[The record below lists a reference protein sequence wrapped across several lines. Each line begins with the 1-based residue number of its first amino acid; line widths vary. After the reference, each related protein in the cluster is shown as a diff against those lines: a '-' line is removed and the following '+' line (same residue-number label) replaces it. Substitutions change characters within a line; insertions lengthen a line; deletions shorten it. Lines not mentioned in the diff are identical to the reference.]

1 MRIVSFALLA
11 LLACGG
17 NKSAPAPS
25 EAGPALHG
33 TRPAQPVEL
42 PEFAAVNH
50 LGEARTRAD
59 LLGKPTVLWF
69 FPAAGTPG

>member
-1 MRIVSFALLA
+1 MRPLSLVLLA

-17 NKSAPAPS
+17 NKGIPATS
-25 EAGPALHG
+25 EDGVALHG

-42 PEFAAVNH
+42 PELAAVNH
-50 LGEARTRAD
+50 LAQARTRAD

>member
-1 MRIVSFALLA
+1 MRFLVLSL

-17 NKSAPAPS
+17 RSGAPVEGEQAAVAPA
-25 EAGPALHG
+25 AD
-33 TRPAQPVEL
+33 V

-50 LGEARTRAD
+50 LGEPRSRAD
-59 LLGKPTVLWF
+59 LVGHPTVLWF